1 VGAIQPQVVV
11 GVLAALCSIGSF
23 LPQAIKIWRER
34 DASAVSLQMYLV
46 TAAGFALWIAYGV
59 LLKSWPL
66 IASNAASLAVSSSI
80 LGLKV
85 RFSGK
90 GEGG

>member
-1 VGAIQPQVVV
+1 MGSHLPVVV
-11 GVLAALCSIGSF
+11 GVLAAMCSIGSF

-34 DASAVSLQMYLV
+34 DASAVSLRMYLA
-46 TAAGFALWIAYGV
+46 TAVGFALWISYGV

-66 IASNAASLAVSSSI
+66 IASNAASLAISSSI
-80 LGLKV
+80 LALKL
-85 RFSGK
+85 RFPGE